1 MACSN
6 LTAGFTLDCNESNG
20 GIEKIFIA
28 NGPVESISTVTGN
41 TGIVD
46 DIIVGG
52 SPLTP
57 NDFFVFEVPRQTSSI
72 TETHTV
78 SQTNGTL
85 FYDQAL
91 SMVFNKMEAAKR
103 NQLLLV
109 GQATNMVVVAK
120 DNNGKYWSIGLERGA
135 YMTAGTS
142 VSGTAY
148 GDQNGYQITIS
159 GAEPY
164 PMYEVTSSI
173 VE

>member
-20 GIEKIFIA
+20 GIDKIFIA
-28 NGPVESISTVTGN
+28 NGPVQSISTVTGN
-41 TGIVD
+41 SGIVD
-46 DIIVGG
+46 EIVVGG

-78 SQTNGTL
+78 NQANGTL

-103 NQLLLV
+103 NQLLLI

-148 GDQNGYQITIS
+148 GDRNGYEITIS
-159 GAEPY
+159 GAELN
-164 PMYEVTSSI
+164 PMYEVASGI

>member
-20 GIEKIFIA
+20 GIDKIFIA
-28 NGPVESISTVTGN
+28 NGPVQSISTVTGN
-41 TGIVD
+41 SGIIDEIV
-46 DIIVGG
+46 VGG
-52 SPLTP
+52 QPLTP

-78 SQTNGTL
+78 NQANGTL

-103 NQLLLV
+103 NQLLLI

-148 GDQNGYQITIS
+148 GDRNGYEITIS
-159 GAEPY
+159 GAELN